1 MGLRRCCADVKMRAP
16 PFTSGSERDV
26 SYSVNWFKG
35 VYIGDYIGDDS
46 NGH

>member
-1 MGLRRCCADVKMRAP
+1 MRAPP

-35 VYIGDYIGDDS
+35 VYIGDDS